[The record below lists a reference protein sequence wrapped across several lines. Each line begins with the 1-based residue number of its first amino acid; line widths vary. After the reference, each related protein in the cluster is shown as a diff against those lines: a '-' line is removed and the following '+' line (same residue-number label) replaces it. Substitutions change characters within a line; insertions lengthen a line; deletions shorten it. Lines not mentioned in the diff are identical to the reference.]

1 MAAVRAS
8 GTTVLRN
15 AASEPHVQDLARFL
29 VSLGAAIDGIGS
41 NTLTIEGRGGRALK
55 PAAHTVG
62 PDHIEI
68 GSFIGLAARTGGA
81 ITIYGGRGDDQR
93 APVLAFRRLRVRPR
107 APG

>member
-68 GSFIGLAARTGGA
+68 GSFIGFAARPGGA
-81 ITIYGGRGDDQR
+81 LSIFGGPRDHPASPLGALQRRRGGAR
-93 APVLAFRRLRVRPR
+93 
-107 APG
+107 